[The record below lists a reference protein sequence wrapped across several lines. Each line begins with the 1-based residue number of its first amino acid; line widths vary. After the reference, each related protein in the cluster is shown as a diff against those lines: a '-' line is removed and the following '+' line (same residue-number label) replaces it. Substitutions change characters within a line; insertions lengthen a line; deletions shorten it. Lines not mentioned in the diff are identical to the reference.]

1 MPPFAAAV
9 AAATVAHPER
19 LKQIELIKQTP
30 GVLWRPALNP
40 RFASEAPGSSKSWW
54 GVKDN
59 WKDVLNAALENGDV
73 EPFSAPGL
81 VADAE
86 IPDHFDSAEQWPHCA
101 KIITDIRDQSNCGC
115 CWAFGAAEAASDRMC
130 IASNGSL
137 NFPLSAQDVCFC
149 ASEDGCD
156 GGDITSPWQYIQD
169 SGVVSGGQYQGTG
182 PFGKGMCAD
191 FSLPHCHHHGPQKDD
206 PYPAEGKPGCPSEKS
221 PQCPSAC
228 DSEAEDP
235 HKTFADDKYSFSG
248 KIQSASGPKQI
259 KQMIMAGG
267 PVETAFTVYSDFE
280 NYDSG
285 IYHHVSGGF
294 AGGHAVKIVGWGVE
308 DGVKY
313 WKVANSWNPYWAE
326 KGYFRIKEGEGG
338 IDDQVTGSSHL
349 ATWHKKNSPGPA
361 PGPAPGPPVPPAPAP
376 GGAHYDKPPCLADE
390 VEASVQGAGGEL
402 CAPPCDGMT
411 CPSDVPAGTKA
422 SPKCIL
428 QDSGSGKMYCALTCF
443 LSSGCPSGATCAHL
457 GITGI
462 CVFPKTTSEPIK
474 ILEKVGEAEVTGSAE
489 QLVV

>member
-1 MPPFAAAV
+1 MPPFAATAAV

-30 GVLWRPALNP
+30 GVLWTPALNP
-40 RFASEAPGSSKSWW
+40 RFASEAPGSSKSWL

-73 EPFSAPGL
+73 EPFSSSGL
-81 VADAE
+81 LADAE

-101 KIITDIRDQSNCGC
+101 KSITDIRDQSMCGC

-130 IASNGSL
+130 IATNGSL

-149 ASEDGCD
+149 SSDDGCG
-156 GGDITSPWQYIQD
+156 GGDITSPWQYIQE

-182 PFGKGMCAD
+182 PYGKGMCAD

-206 PYPAEGKPGCPSEKS
+206 PYPAEGKPGCPQQTS

-228 DSEAEDP
+228 DSEADDP
-235 HKTFADDKYSFSG
+235 HKTFADDKYTFSG
-248 KIQSASGPKQI
+248 KVQSASGPKQI

-285 IYHHVSGGF
+285 IYHHVSGSM

-308 DGVKY
+308 GGVKY

-326 KGYFRIKEGEGG
+326 KGYFRIKEGDEGG
-338 IDDQVTGSSHL
+338 VDDQVTGSSHL

-361 PGPAPGPPVPPAPAP
+361 PGPAPGPPAPGCEHEEDFCKDPDVFDPKKDCTSLASFCRKTCRCCDADPPASCS
-376 GGAHYDKPPCLADE
+376 GGE
-390 VEASVQGAGGEL
+390 VE
-402 CAPPCDGMT
+402 
-411 CPSDVPAGTKA
+411 PA
-422 SPKCIL
+422 
-428 QDSGSGKMYCALTCF
+428 
-443 LSSGCPSGATCAHL
+443 
-457 GITGI
+457 
-462 CVFPKTTSEPIK
+462 
-474 ILEKVGEAEVTGSAE
+474 AE
-489 QLVV
+489 LVV